1 MGNVTGTRMNGRR
14 GRNGAGRGPVRG
26 ALLCLLTAAAL
37 TACSGGDGGG
47 NEARPASDSSAA
59 PTGEAASPPGTGSE
73 RPGTPAPQSTSP
85 GESRDHSPGG
95 GRDSSPG
102 TPPSAV
108 PSASASAPA
117 TSAPKDSGTP
127 RCTSAGMRLVLGRG
141 DVGAGNIHYAL
152 VFTNTS
158 GRTCVL
164 SGYPGVSHLA
174 GDGAQIGA
182 PATREGGAGGGVRL
196 APGAKAHSEV
206 HTLNGGVGG
215 PCRAKG
221 ELLRVYPP
229 GSREAMTTRAGN
241 FRVCGDT
248 FTVTTVSAG
257 AGPS

>member
-1 MGNVTGTRMNGRR
+1 MR
-14 GRNGAGRGPVRG
+14 GV
-26 ALLCLLTAAAL
+26 LLCLLTAAAL
-37 TACSGGDGGG
+37 TACSGGDDGGS
-47 NEARPASDSSAA
+47 EARSASDATTA
-59 PTGEAASPPGTGSE
+59 PTSGSASPPGTKSPE
-73 RPGTPAPQSTSP
+73 PGTSAPRSTSP
-85 GESRDHSPGG
+85 GNSE
-95 GRDSSPG
+95 DSSPG
-102 TPPSAV
+102 SPQSTPPSAV
-108 PSASASAPA
+108 PSASASTPT
-117 TSAPKDSGTP
+117 TSAPKEGGTP

-141 DVGAGNIHYAL
+141 DVGAGNIHYSL

-158 GRTCVL
+158 DRTCVL

-182 PATREGGAGGGVRL
+182 PAKREGGEGSGVRL

-215 PCRAKG
+215 QCRAKG

>member
-1 MGNVTGTRMNGRR
+1 MGNVTRTRMNRRPGRH
-14 GRNGAGRGPVRG
+14 GAGGRPVRG
-26 ALLCLLTAAAL
+26 VLLCLLTAAAL
-37 TACSGGDGGG
+37 TACSGGDGGS
-47 NEARPASDSSAA
+47 EARPASDASAA
-59 PTGEAASPPGTGSE
+59 PTSGTASPPGLGSPE
-73 RPGTPAPQSTSP
+73 PSTAAPQSTSP
-85 GESRDHSPGG
+85 GQSQEGSG
-95 GRDSSPG
+95 DSSPG
-102 TPPSAV
+102 RPRSTPPSAV
-108 PSASASAPA
+108 PSASASTPA

-127 RCTSAGMRLVLGRG
+127 RCASAGMRLVLGRG
-141 DVGAGNIHYAL
+141 DVGAGNIHYSL

-182 PATREGGAGGGVRL
+182 PAKREGGAGSSVRL

-229 GSREAMTTRAGN
+229 GSREAMTTRAGD

-248 FTVTTVSAG
+248 FTVTTLSAG

>member
-1 MGNVTGTRMNGRR
+1 MSRRR
-14 GRNGAGRGPVRG
+14 GRYGAGGRPARGV
-26 ALLCLLTAAAL
+26 LLCLLTAAAL

-47 NEARPASDSSAA
+47 NEARPASDASTV
-59 PTGEAASPPGTGSE
+59 PTSEPASPPGTGSE
-73 RPGTPAPQSTSP
+73 QPGTSAPQSTSP
-85 GESRDHSPGG
+85 GSSQEGSG
-95 GRDSSPG
+95 DSSPDTPRG

-108 PSASASAPA
+108 PSASASTPP
-117 TSAPKDSGTP
+117 TTAPKEGGTP

-141 DVGAGNIHYAL
+141 DVGAGNIHYSL

-182 PATREGGAGGGVRL
+182 PAKREGGAGAGVRL
-196 APGAKAHSEV
+196 APGGKAHSEV